1 MKVLIPLKGVLKRVP
16 SAVGG
21 DNNPWVCGRQPAL
34 ESVQLSGY
42 EVLKFLPV
50 QLLFLLQS
58 ASHRKNILLLVKFLC
73 FLLGTI
79 ALYSI
84 LFHHLMQYEGR
95 EYSWITGLYW
105 TLTVMSTLG
114 FGDITFES
122 DLGRLFS
129 ILVLSTGVIM
139 LLIMFPFFFI
149 QFLWAPWTEAQARS
163 RTPRSLPP
171 GTSGHTIITSF
182 DPIIQRLVAKLK
194 QRHRDYVLVIAD
206 PQQAGDLHDAGY
218 RVILGEPDDPET
230 YRRLRLEDAAVVLAT
245 NNDLINTSIA
255 FTVRGITA
263 KVPIITSAD
272 NDNSLDI
279 LQFPPNT
286 KVFQFARMLG
296 HSLAERTIGLGRPI
310 NVVSRFDS
318 LLIAEISAVQT
329 SLGGKT
335 LAETDL
341 RRQTGVTVIGLWE
354 KGLYEAPRPDSRIS
368 STSLLLLAG
377 TAQQLDRFEACY
389 AVSGETGSQDR
400 PVLILGG
407 GRVGQ
412 AAVEV
417 LARYDIEYRIIDK
430 RPLRASIP
438 LENFIQGDAADLQV
452 LERAGVR
459 EARTAIITTHDDA
472 MNVYLTFYCRQ
483 LRPEIQII
491 TRATSERSVAKMHMA
506 GADLVLS
513 YASMGANNI
522 INAIN
527 TEEISMFTEG
537 LNIFRRPVPAPL
549 VGKSLAESGIRE
561 KTGCSVI
568 AIKMDNELSVA
579 PDPGSPLRNR
589 QELILIGTTMAEQT
603 FLDLY

>member
-1 MKVLIPLKGVLKRVP
+1 M
-16 SAVGG
+16 
-21 DNNPWVCGRQPAL
+21 
-34 ESVQLSGY
+34 
-42 EVLKFLPV
+42 
-50 QLLFLLQS
+50 LLQS
-58 ASHRKNILLLVKFLC
+58 ASHRKNVLLLTKFLC
-73 FLLGTI
+73 FLLGIITF
-79 ALYSI
+79 YSI
-84 LFHHLMQYEGR
+84 LFHLVMQYEGR
-95 EYSWITGLYW
+95 EYSWINGLYW

-129 ILVLSTGVIM
+129 IIVLCTGLVT
-139 LLIMFPFFFI
+139 LLILLPFFLI
-149 QFLWAPWTEAQARS
+149 QFLWAPWAEAYARS
-163 RTPRSLPP
+163 RTPRSLPE
-171 GTSGHTIITSF
+171 GTIDHVIITNL
-182 DPIIQRLVAKLK
+182 DPITKKLVAKLK
-194 QRHRDYVLVIAD
+194 LRHRDYVLVIAD

-218 RVILGEPDDPET
+218 RVMVGEPDDPDT
-230 YRRLRLEDAAVVLAT
+230 YRRLRVEDAAMVVAT

-263 KVPIITSAD
+263 TVPVITSAD

-279 LQFPPNT
+279 LQFPGNM

-318 LLIAEISAVQT
+318 LLIAEISAIQT
-329 SLGGKT
+329 SLSGKT

-341 RRQTGVTVIGLWE
+341 RRQTGVMVVGFWE
-354 KGLYEAPRPDSRIS
+354 KGRYEPPVPDTRIS

-377 TAQQLDRFEACY
+377 TAPQLDRFEERY
-389 AVSGETGSQDR
+389 AVSGEPGSQDK
-400 PVLILGG
+400 PVLVLGG

-412 AAVEV
+412 AVVEV
-417 LARYDIEYRIIDK
+417 LTRYEIDYRIIDK
-430 RPLRASIP
+430 RPLRAAIP
-438 LENFIQGDAADLQV
+438 VENYIHGDAADLQV

-491 TRATSERSVAKMHMA
+491 SRATSERSVAKMHMA

-527 TEEISMFTEG
+527 SEEISMFTEG
-537 LNIFRRPVPAPL
+537 LNIFRRQVPPPL
-549 VGKSLAESGIRE
+549 VGKSLAKSGIRE

-568 AIKMDNELSVA
+568 ALKKNHELTVA
-579 PDPGSPLRNR
+579 PDPDSPLQNGH
-589 QELILIGTTMAEQT
+589 ELILIGTTLAEQT